1 MKTPCLNLQS
11 IQRTFETPEGPRT
24 VLNGIDLHV
33 SSGDRIVLFGPSG
46 CGKTTLLHL
55 MAFLDQP
62 SGGQLHFRGE
72 PTKLWTEAQRCKI
85 RAREIGMVFQQ
96 FHLLPHHSV
105 LDNLRLRLRYLS
117 HTPTL
122 PESAESLLD
131 DVGLG
136 DRMNQP
142 ARLLSG
148 GEKQRLCIARAM
160 LLQPALFLAD
170 EPTGNLDAENAGKV
184 RQLFQG
190 VSTRGAAMVIA
201 THDERWFEFATQIY
215 RFEQGHLETVST

>member
-1 MKTPCLNLQS
+1 MKTSGLNLQGV
-11 IQRTFETPEGPRT
+11 QRSFDTPEGPRH
-24 VLNGIDLHV
+24 VLKGIDLEIG
-33 SSGDRIVLFGPSG
+33 SGDRIILFGPSG

-62 SGGQLHFRGE
+62 SGGQLHFNGE
-72 PTKLWTEAQRCKI
+72 ATDQWTEAERCKV

-105 LDNLRLRLRYLS
+105 LDNLKLRLRYLP
-117 HTPTL
+117 HPNPL
-122 PESAESLLD
+122 PDNAEALLEE
-131 DVGLG
+131 VGLG
-136 DRMNQP
+136 GRENQP

-170 EPTGNLDAENAGKV
+170 EPTGNLDDKNAEKV
-184 RQLFQG
+184 RDLFMD
-190 VSTRGAAMVIA
+190 VSKRGAAMVIA
-201 THDERWFEFATQIY
+201 THDQRWFEFATRVY
-215 RFEQGHLETVST
+215 AFNQGQLELISI